1 MCADTDFIEEKENI
15 VIFIAFTKKPQ
26 DFIEINESL
35 RLILF

>member
-26 DFIEINESL
+26 EIG
-35 RLILF
+35 RAHV